1 MRHFKRDPLFLAGRI
16 PNSLCDCQ
24 ALRTIRMVDNEGLE
38 MVEETEKE
46 MTKAFGSR
54 LSMRFGEKED
64 DDSSSTSGSS
74 GSDSDGE

>member
-1 MRHFKRDPLFLAGRI
+1 
-16 PNSLCDCQ
+16 
-24 ALRTIRMVDNEGLE
+24 MVDNEGLE